1 MTTTARKTK
10 RSTARL
16 SKGTA
21 ARTRT
26 GTTTRTPT
34 RTTKNELGFHGMEDP
49 QNRNLH
55 VFAAYPHER
64 PLVDM
69 SRYEQVLSRLCPD
82 RDRLVG

>member
-55 VFAAYPHER
+55 VFVAYPQER
-64 PLVDM
+64 PLVD
-69 SRYEQVLSRLCPD
+69 VT
-82 RDRLVG
+82 